1 MIHRSQ
7 RGMAL
12 LIVLMML
19 ATLAA
24 VVSLAQSWGVDS
36 LQRTS
41 SIQTQ
46 QQSQWTLLSAETLL
60 ISHYAPF
67 LSANVSTPELPWKQ
81 QLFPFSVDGSL
92 FHFQV
97 RDRQTCFNLNA
108 LFTKES
114 SKTQD
119 HAEAQRVLT
128 GLLMLTGSSEA
139 LAGERVTQLMRQG
152 KQSGFLFADSRELN
166 FRVDLPAAQR
176 RLLQPLLCA
185 LPVTDLKININSLT
199 QEHALLLSALTDT
212 PVTSADMQAFLA
224 ARPSAGWETTQALTK
239 SAIPA
244 GILQAIPAIEP
255 LLSTGSRF
263 YELEIVEDTGGPFT
277 LRTQLSADLKGIL
290 ILGREY
296 PPTLR

>member
-1 MIHRSQ
+1 MHRSQ

-12 LIVLMML
+12 LIVLMLL

-24 VVSLAQSWGVDS
+24 AVSLAQSRGVDA

-60 ISHYAPF
+60 INHYAPF

-81 QLFPFSVDGSL
+81 QPFPFSVDGSP

-97 RDRQTCFNLNA
+97 WDRQTCFNLNA
-108 LFTKES
+108 LFAKES
-114 SKTQD
+114 GNTQD
-119 HAEAQRVLT
+119 QPEAQRVLT
-128 GLLMLTGSSEA
+128 ALLMLTGSGAEQ
-139 LAGERVTQLMRQG
+139 AGEMVTQLIRQG

-166 FRVDLPAAQR
+166 FRVDLPVAQR

-199 QEHALLLSALTDT
+199 QEHALLLSALADT
-212 PVTSADMQAFLA
+212 PITSADMQAFLA
-224 ARPSAGWETTQALTK
+224 ARPSAGWETTEALTK

-244 GILQAIPAIEP
+244 GILQTIPAVEP

-263 YELEIVEDTGGPFT
+263 YELEIVADTGGPFT
-277 LRTQLSADLKGIL
+277 LRTWLSADLKGIL
-290 ILGREY
+290 VLGREY

>member
-1 MIHRSQ
+1 MHHSQ

-12 LIVLMML
+12 LIVLMLL

-24 VVSLAQSWGVDS
+24 VVSLAQSRGVDA

-81 QLFPFSVDGSL
+81 QPFPFSVDGSP

-108 LFTKES
+108 LFAKES
-114 SKTQD
+114 GKKQEHS
-119 HAEAQRVLT
+119 EAQRVLIA
-128 GLLMLTGSSEA
+128 LLILTGSGAEQ
-139 LAGERVTQLMRQG
+139 AGEIVTQLMRQG
-152 KQSGFLFADSRELN
+152 KQSGFLFSDSRELN
-166 FRVDLPAAQR
+166 FRVDLPVAQR

-199 QEHALLLSALTDT
+199 QEHALFLSALADT
-212 PVTSADMQAFLA
+212 PITSADMQAFLA
-224 ARPSAGWETTQALTK
+224 ARPSAGWETTEALTK

-244 GILQAIPAIEP
+244 GILQAIPAVEP

-263 YELEIVEDTGGPFT
+263 YELEIAADTGGPFT
-277 LRTQLSADLKGIL
+277 LRTWLSADLKGIL
-290 ILGREY
+290 VLGREY